1 MCEDLS
7 FADGRFKCVKRC
19 PPGLD
24 LSADGLCVGEWTA
37 NRACQQLSYNA
48 IFHRNFQKYS
58 VKDYI

>member
-24 LSADGLCVGEWTA
+24 LFADGLCVGEWT
-37 NRACQQLSYNA
+37 C
-48 IFHRNFQKYS
+48 K
-58 VKDYI
+58 